1 MVWNKMKKTK
11 REFSYFSYM
20 KRYKW
25 TSFLAPFL
33 KSIETVC
40 ELFVPLIMAK
50 IIDYG
55 IKNNDI
61 NFIVW
66 NGAFILVLNVVG
78 FIFAVLSHKC
88 AAHASMA
95 IGRDIR
101 DDIFSH
107 INNLSH
113 AELDKFTTTTLLN
126 RSVNDVRNIQN
137 GIGNTGYFFYIFYKH
152 INSVRNLFRTII
164 N

>member
-50 IIDYG
+50 INDYG

-61 NFIVW
+61 NFIFW
-66 NGAFILVLNVVG
+66 NGVFAIIIVFFQRRDPKSVWAWLLLLYFVPVLG
-78 FIFAVLSHKC
+78 FVLY
-88 AAHASMA
+88 
-95 IGRDIR
+95 
-101 DDIFSH
+101 
-107 INNLSH
+107 L
-113 AELDKFTTTTLLN
+113 
-126 RSVNDVRNIQN
+126 
-137 GIGNTGYFFYIFYKH
+137 
-152 INSVRNLFRTII
+152 LFRFHHSR
-164 N
+164 